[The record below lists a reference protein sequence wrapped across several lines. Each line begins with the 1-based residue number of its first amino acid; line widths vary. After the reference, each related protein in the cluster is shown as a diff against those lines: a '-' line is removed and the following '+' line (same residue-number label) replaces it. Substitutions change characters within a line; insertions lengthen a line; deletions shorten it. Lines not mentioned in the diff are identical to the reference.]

1 MSNIPHE
8 WTSADFG
15 GADFSEHFKPK
26 EVPGIPPKPSNYNG
40 DLAKLPTVFK
50 AYLPHRVWICWKWVW
65 NAARNRWDK
74 PPFRVSGSGHASS
87 TNPATWCT
95 YVEALAALQAG
106 LVDGI
111 GIALKGLS
119 AGEIFLDLDD
129 CRDPATGTINAWASE
144 LVNLAA
150 SYTEVTPSGTGLRV
164 IGNAR
169 IDGTHR
175 KFNDVDEAGSS
186 LEVYSCGEGRYVTVT
201 GREVDGCW
209 PHLSDITDLAQ
220 RLVRDQGRLHAAQAE
235 MPEGEPPK
243 AEKPFEP
250 SPGYKP
256 GRFAEAFGFTNG
268 YGRRSQDGLVHLIA
282 QGAPEG
288 QRSEQFHNS
297 VGWAKRI
304 GWTPERLEQVMR
316 QHPTGIASKYL
327 SPNRLTVEIARC
339 WGKMNDTDFD
349 RMREEAARAR
359 AGRAESNN
367 HGAGESGASGGQ
379 GNAGGDTGS
388 GATGPETSQGTE
400 AGQGAAGNAA
410 PEPKPAPLWNP
421 WREYSAPEA
430 AQNHVLKRV

>member
-40 DLAKLPTVFK
+40 DLAKLPSVFK
-50 AYLPHRVWICWKWVW
+50 AYLPHRVRICWKWVW

-129 CRDPATGTINAWASE
+129 CRDPATGTINAWASK
-144 LVNLAA
+144 LFNLAA

-164 IGNAR
+164 IGKAR

-175 KFNDVDEAGSS
+175 KFNDVNEAGSS

-235 MPEGEPPK
+235 M
-243 AEKPFEP
+243 
-250 SPGYKP
+250 
-256 GRFAEAFGFTNG
+256 
-268 YGRRSQDGLVHLIA
+268 
-282 QGAPEG
+282 
-288 QRSEQFHNS
+288 
-297 VGWAKRI
+297 
-304 GWTPERLEQVMR
+304 
-316 QHPTGIASKYL
+316 
-327 SPNRLTVEIARC
+327 
-339 WGKMNDTDFD
+339 
-349 RMREEAARAR
+349 
-359 AGRAESNN
+359 
-367 HGAGESGASGGQ
+367 
-379 GNAGGDTGS
+379 
-388 GATGPETSQGTE
+388 
-400 AGQGAAGNAA
+400 
-410 PEPKPAPLWNP
+410 
-421 WREYSAPEA
+421 
-430 AQNHVLKRV
+430 